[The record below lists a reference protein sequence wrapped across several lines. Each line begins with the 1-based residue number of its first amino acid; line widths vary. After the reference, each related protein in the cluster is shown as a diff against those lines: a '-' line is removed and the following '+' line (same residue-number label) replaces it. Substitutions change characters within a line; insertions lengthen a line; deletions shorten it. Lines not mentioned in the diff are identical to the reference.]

1 LSVYVR
7 FCFFVGGNACYF
19 LHEPCD
25 WNSFLF
31 IWDGHIWG
39 HGPCLTLCGPGD
51 SCTCVFDVCSF
62 TLVSFLDTGNMLI
75 SYYLLSLS
83 PVLSSIIQRP
93 WEDPLAE
100 PGERYLAQELRN
112 IGMAAWT
119 PDQWKQVHM
128 HTASNTYA
136 WI

>member
-1 LSVYVR
+1 L
-7 FCFFVGGNACYF
+7 VGGNACYF
-19 LHEPCD
+19 LHEPYD

-83 PVLSSIIQRP
+83 VCLKFQGLLFWVNYGSMCIPVWQRGLNLFKSVLLHRASFLS
-93 WEDPLAE
+93 L
-100 PGERYLAQELRN
+100 
-112 IGMAAWT
+112 
-119 PDQWKQVHM
+119 KVFKV
-128 HTASNTYA
+128 
-136 WI
+136 